1 MQNQKDILFYSN
13 FCEFSKNIINAI
25 TKHNLRSIFLFICVD
40 EGKYQIPQFIDSVP
54 TILKRNGE
62 VFKDEQLMI
71 YVESKFKT
79 DDIQEEIA
87 PMVSQY
93 GNSLYSTNFASIDGD
108 DSSIENRNY
117 LSLGREQHMIHV
129 EDSQTSSKKSAD
141 SDSAFE
147 KLMQNRKLEDSQIKK
162 ALGGG
167 QHQGRI

>member
-93 GNSLYSTNFASIDGD
+93 GN
-108 DSSIENRNY
+108 Y